1 MKIIEI
7 TDTMQKQAITR
18 QILEA
23 LPEWFG
29 IAEAREEYINESIK
43 YPFFSAFDE
52 DIPIGFVY
60 LKQTGTSTIELA
72 AMGVLRKYHHQG
84 VGTDLIAVAKEYA
97 YKQKYLFLQVKTVKM
112 GCYELYDQTNR
123 FYLAQGFHEFE
134 VFPTLWDTH
143 NPCQVYVMALRQF
156 IHCIKTILL
165 SNLDKYKKT
174 LKLIYSLSVY
184 FLNGGSTRN

>member
-7 TDTMQKQAITR
+7 TDTMRKQAITR

-112 GCYELYDQTNR
+112 GCYEPVSY
-123 FYLAQGFHEFE
+123 
-134 VFPTLWDTH
+134 TH
-143 NPCQVYVMALRQF
+143 LIINVVVLIPPAVPPGQPP
-156 IHCIKTILL
+156 INIKTIMI
-165 SNLDKYKKT
+165 
-174 LKLIYSLSVY
+174 KLVCDCKAP
-184 FLNGGSTRN
+184 

>member
-7 TDTMQKQAITR
+7 TDTMREQAITR

-143 NPCQVYVMALRQF
+143 NPCQVYVMALR
-156 IHCIKTILL
+156 
-165 SNLDKYKKT
+165 
-174 LKLIYSLSVY
+174 
-184 FLNGGSTRN
+184 